1 MNRLRLL
8 AVVAALGLVGV
19 VAGVWVTSGDSAPGT
34 TAGDVS
40 AVAEYDYTIPAGAGA
55 RIDAGEQLDIVPAE
69 LVVRVGESIRIVN
82 DDDRGHVVG
91 IFYVGA
97 GETMVQSFTSA
108 GELSGDCSVHPSG
121 QFTLKV
127 LPA

>member
-1 MNRLRLL
+1 MTRLRLL
-8 AVVAALGLVGV
+8 VALIVVGV
-19 VAGVWVTSGDSAPGT
+19 VATGAAWLTLRTDNPVTVDGAATVVP
-34 TAGDVS
+34 
-40 AVAEYDYTIPAGAGA
+40 EYDVVIPAGSGA
-55 RIDAGEQLDIVPAE
+55 RIDAGEQLDILPAE

-97 GETMVQSFTSA
+97 GETLIQTFTTA

-121 QFTLKV
+121 RFTLKV
-127 LPA
+127 VAA

>member
-1 MNRLRLL
+1 MTRVRLL
-8 AVVAALGLVGV
+8 VAVMIVGMVAAGAAWLTLRTNDPVTVDGAATV
-19 VAGVWVTSGDSAPGT
+19 VP
-34 TAGDVS
+34 
-40 AVAEYDYTIPAGAGA
+40 EYDVVIPAGSGD
-55 RIDAGEQLDIVPAE
+55 RIDAGEQLDILPAE

-97 GETMVQSFTSA
+97 GETLIQTFTTA

-121 QFTLKV
+121 RFTLKV
-127 LPA
+127 LAA

>member
-1 MNRLRLL
+1 MTRLRLL
-8 AVVAALGLVGV
+8 VALIVVGV
-19 VAGVWVTSGDSAPGT
+19 VAAGAAWLTLRTDDPVTVDGAATVVP
-34 TAGDVS
+34 
-40 AVAEYDYTIPAGAGA
+40 EYDVVIPAGSGA
-55 RIDAGEQLDIVPAE
+55 RIDAGEQLDILPAE

-97 GETMVQSFTSA
+97 GETLIQTFTTA

-121 QFTLKV
+121 RFTLKV
-127 LPA
+127 VAT

>member
-1 MNRLRLL
+1 MTRLRLL
-8 AVVAALGLVGV
+8 VALIVVGV
-19 VAGVWVTSGDSAPGT
+19 VATGAAWLTLRTDNPVTVDGAATVVP
-34 TAGDVS
+34 
-40 AVAEYDYTIPAGAGA
+40 EYDVVIPAGSGA
-55 RIDAGEQLDIVPAE
+55 RIDAGEQLDILPAE

-97 GETMVQSFTSA
+97 GETLIQTFTTA

-121 QFTLKV
+121 RFTLKV
-127 LPA
+127 VAT

>member
-1 MNRLRLL
+1 MTRLRLL
-8 AVVAALGLVGV
+8 VALIVVGV
-19 VAGVWVTSGDSAPGT
+19 VAAGAAWLTLRTDDPVTVDGAATVVP
-34 TAGDVS
+34 
-40 AVAEYDYTIPAGAGA
+40 EYDVVIPVGSGA
-55 RIDAGEQLDIVPAE
+55 RIDAGEQLNILPAE

-97 GETMVQSFTSA
+97 GETLIQTFTTA

-121 QFTLKV
+121 RFTLKV
-127 LPA
+127 VAT